1 MSDAAF
7 VLERLRRQQ
16 EKYREMVAVVASQR
30 SVFASLDVD
39 AILALIERKRSILAD
54 VDRLEAELAP
64 VKASWAAVRAAFS
77 AEEARAVQEMLD
89 ATQQVLQDLVR
100 YEDEG
105 RSLLQQRSAAKSETL
120 DQLMQKSRA
129 RGAYGGR

>member
-7 VLERLRRQQ
+7 VLERLRLQQ

-39 AILALIERKRSILAD
+39 AILALIERKRAILAD

-64 VKASWAAVRAAFS
+64 IKASWASVRAAFS
-77 AEEARAVQEMLD
+77 AEEAGAVQEMLD

-105 RSLLQQRSAAKSETL
+105 RAMLQQRSPAKSETL

>member
-7 VLERLRRQQ
+7 VLERLRLQQ
-16 EKYREMVAVVASQR
+16 EKYREMVAVVAAQR

-39 AILALIERKRSILAD
+39 AILALIERKRAILAD

-64 VKASWAAVRAAFS
+64 IKASWATVRAAFS

-89 ATQQVLQDLVR
+89 GTQQVLQDLVR

-105 RSLLQQRSAAKSETL
+105 RAMLQQRSPAKSETL

>member
-64 VKASWAAVRAAFS
+64 VKATWAAARAAFS
-77 AEEARAVQEMLD
+77 AEEARAVQELLD
-89 ATQQVLQDLVR
+89 GTQQVLQDLVR

-105 RSLLQQRSAAKSETL
+105 RAMLQQRSPAKSETL

-129 RGAYGGR
+129 RGAYGSR

>member
-64 VKASWAAVRAAFS
+64 VKANWAAARAAFS
-77 AEEARAVQEMLD
+77 AEEGRAVQELLD
-89 ATQQVLQDLVR
+89 GTQQVLQELVR

-105 RSLLQQRSAAKSETL
+105 RALLEQRSAPKAPSL
-120 DQLMQKSRA
+120 DLLMQKNRA
-129 RGAYGGR
+129 RGAYGAR